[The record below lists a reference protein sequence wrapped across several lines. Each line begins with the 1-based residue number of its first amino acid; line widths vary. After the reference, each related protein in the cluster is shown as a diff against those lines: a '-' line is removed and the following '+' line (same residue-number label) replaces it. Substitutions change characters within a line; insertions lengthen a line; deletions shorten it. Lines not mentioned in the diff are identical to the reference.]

1 MAEVN
6 NKYVNNG
13 SGYMDEYI
21 SSLQIL
27 IEELQQAKDA
37 ATPKLEDALTKWITA
52 VEQDARLILARPH
65 WLLTKNITSK
75 VKSYQ
80 QNHKVW
86 AMAGFRFQEK
96 SNPRDPGYYGQF
108 HEAGWAPDRKIV
120 RVPKKFLKRAKV
132 LNQTQLKYDLEAALE
147 DVFEKIQRVM
157 VKRRTGGN

>member
-1 MAEVN
+1 MAED
-6 NKYVNNG
+6 NKYVNSG

-75 VKSYQ
+75 SI
-80 QNHKVW
+80 
-86 AMAGFRFQEK
+86 
-96 SNPRDPGYYGQF
+96 D
-108 HEAGWAPDRKIV
+108 
-120 RVPKKFLKRAKV
+120 
-132 LNQTQLKYDLEAALE
+132 
-147 DVFEKIQRVM
+147 
-157 VKRRTGGN
+157 